1 MPETALAELDDATW
15 ASSESRSL
23 SRRLHVAPLAEL
35 PELKMVQRI
44 ATCHAITGVLDT
56 HSHDGLEITYV
67 ERGFLEWTTDAHT
80 DELSGGDVLVTW
92 AGEEHGPANG
102 ILAPCILH
110 TLKIALWDTPQSG
123 AGFLGVPMS
132 ESMLLVDALRNL
144 PSRRFAAPPDLA
156 ARFTRLLDCLDE
168 PGRLTA
174 VRARAIL
181 LELLLTVVDAS
192 AGDGARER
200 SALVERAIAMIDSHL
215 DEPLEMTRVARN
227 LGCSVSY
234 LATRFRREV
243 GIPPA
248 QYHLR
253 RRVHEA
259 ARRLRSA
266 DSITTV
272 AFDFGFASSQHFT
285 TAFKRVTGMAPRDYR
300 VTQCRPRPIAC

>member
-1 MPETALAELDDATW
+1 MSQANLAALDANQRVH
-15 ASSESRSL
+15 RS
-23 SRRLHVAPLAEL
+23 PLAEI
-35 PELKMVQRI
+35 PELQLVQRL
-44 ATCHAITGVLDT
+44 ATCRAVPDVLGR
-56 HSHDGLEITYV
+56 HSHDGLEITYL
-67 ERGFLEWTTDAHT
+67 ERGWLEWCT
-80 DELSGGDVLVTW
+80 DERVDELAGGDVLVTW

-110 TLKIALWDTPQSG
+110 TLRIGLWDTPQSG
-123 AGFLGVPMS
+123 AGFLGIPMA

-144 PSRRFAAPPDLA
+144 PARRFAAPPDLG

-174 VRARAIL
+174 VGARAIL

-192 AGDGARER
+192 ARAGAPRPR
-200 SALVERAIAMIDSHL
+200 SQLVDRAMAMIEGRL
-215 DEPLEMTRVARN
+215 GEPLEVARLARD

-253 RRVHEA
+253 RRIREA
-259 ARRLRSA
+259 SRRLPVT

-272 AFDFGFASSQHFT
+272 AFDLGFASSQHFT
-285 TAFKRVTGMAPRDYR
+285 TAFRRVTGMAPREYR
-300 VTQCRPRPIAC
+300 LGLARQPAVAAALSGVSLTA

>member
-1 MPETALAELDDATW
+1 VSQANLSALDANQRVHH
-15 ASSESRSL
+15 S
-23 SRRLHVAPLAEL
+23 PLAEL
-35 PELKMVQRI
+35 PELQLVQRL
-44 ATCHAITGVLDT
+44 ATCHAVPDVLGR
-56 HSHDGLEITYV
+56 HSHDGLEMTYL
-67 ERGFLEWTTDAHT
+67 ERGWLEWCTDEHV

-102 ILAPCILH
+102 MLAPCILH
-110 TLKIALWDTPQSG
+110 TLRIALWDTPQSG
-123 AGFLGVPMS
+123 APGFLGVPMA

-144 PSRRFAAPPDLA
+144 PARRFAAPADLA
-156 ARFTRLLDCLDE
+156 ARFGRLLDCLDE

-192 AGDGARER
+192 SRAGAPRR
-200 SALVERAIAMIDSHL
+200 HSPLVDRAIAMIEARL
-215 DEPLEMTRVARN
+215 DEPLEMARVARQ

-253 RRVHEA
+253 RRIREA
-259 ARRLRSA
+259 SRMLGVA

-285 TAFKRVTGMAPRDYR
+285 TAFRRVTGTAPRDYR
-300 VTQCRPRPIAC
+300 TGHAQPLPQALPSASLSA

>member
-1 MPETALAELDDATW
+1 MSQADLSALDANQRVH
-15 ASSESRSL
+15 RS
-23 SRRLHVAPLAEL
+23 PLAEI
-35 PELKMVQRI
+35 PELQLVQRL
-44 ATCHAITGVLDT
+44 ATCHAVPDVLGR
-56 HSHDGLEITYV
+56 HSHDGLEITYL
-67 ERGFLEWTTDAHT
+67 ERGWLEWCT
-80 DELSGGDVLVTW
+80 DERVDELAGGDVLVTW

-110 TLKIALWDTPQSG
+110 TLRIGLWDTPQSG
-123 AGFLGVPMS
+123 APGFLGIPMA

-144 PSRRFAAPPDLA
+144 PARRFAAPPDLA

-174 VRARAIL
+174 VGARAIL

-192 AGDGARER
+192 ARAGAPRRRSLLVDRAMALIEARLDG
-200 SALVERAIAMIDSHL
+200 
-215 DEPLEMTRVARN
+215 PLELAQVARH

-253 RRVHEA
+253 RRIREA
-259 ARRLRSA
+259 SRLLPVA

-272 AFDFGFASSQHFT
+272 AFDLGFASSQHFT
-285 TAFKRVTGMAPRDYR
+285 TAFRRVTGMAPREYR
-300 VTQCRPRPIAC
+300 LGRARQPEVAAALPGVSLTA